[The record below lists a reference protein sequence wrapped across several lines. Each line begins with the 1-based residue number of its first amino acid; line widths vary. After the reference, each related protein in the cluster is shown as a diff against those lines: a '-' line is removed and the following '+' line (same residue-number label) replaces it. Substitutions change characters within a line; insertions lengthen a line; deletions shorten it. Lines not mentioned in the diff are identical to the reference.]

1 MFSKNSC
8 QTPKRNP
15 ARKLAAGAI
24 VVFISLSAAAFLA
37 GCNYETP
44 ARLYASP
51 TVTASQNPA
60 PADTSVPSLTQVP
73 GETGNLVPVPTDFL
87 APSATS
93 TITDTPTETSTNTP
107 GPLPTSTLTPINT
120 LIPTRTLVPS
130 RTRSST
136 FTPTVTNTPTPP
148 QPNLMFD
155 KPGPLS
161 KISSPIRMEVLVSPG
176 DDGLIT
182 FSLTGEDGRLILEQV
197 ENYSNY
203 LGRKLW
209 ISPKMEFSITAAA
222 ELARLSVFTRDYANR
237 LISLQSVDVVLMM
250 VGNDDVNPPVV
261 TKEPFVVRY
270 PEPAQVVSGGTLTLY
285 SLIRPV
291 NSSPLLVEVIDDSGK
306 VVGSREFA
314 VPQPAADLSH
324 TPMVLEIPYTVEGP
338 TSARVTLS
346 QESDNRI
353 PGIVALS
360 SLMILLEP

>member
-8 QTPKRNP
+8 QTPKPNP
-15 ARKLAAGAI
+15 ARKPVTAAVVVLLTLAAT
-24 VVFISLSAAAFLA
+24 AFLT

-51 TVTASQNPA
+51 TVT
-60 PADTSVPSLTQVP
+60 TSPSPVPTNTSIPSWTQVP
-73 GETGNLVPVPTDFL
+73 SETGTQVPVPTDTI
-87 APSATS
+87 APTATY
-93 TITDTPTETSTNTP
+93 TVTDTPTETLTITP
-107 GPLPTSTLTPINT
+107 GPSPTSTHTPTNT

-148 QPNLMFD
+148 QPNLMFN

-209 ISPKMEFSITAAA
+209 ISPTMDFSITAAA
-222 ELARLSVFTRDYANR
+222 EFARLSVFTRDYAGR
-237 LISLQSVDVVLMM
+237 LISLQSVDVVLMV
-250 VGNDDVNPPVV
+250 VGNDDVNPPIV
-261 TKEPFVVRY
+261 TKEPYVIRY

-285 SLIRPV
+285 SLLRPV
-291 NSSPLLVEVIDDSGK
+291 NSSPLLVEVIDDTGK
-306 VVGSREFA
+306 VIGSREFA
-314 VPQPAADLSH
+314 VPQPAENLSH
-324 TPMVLEIPYTVEGP
+324 TPMVLEIPYTVDGP